1 MRRVHWRMSA
11 KRGELMVRLEE
22 QPWDPAMTIIVD
34 TRSTAHIGS
43 GPESTLEWVLSLCAS
58 VATELLRDRL
68 RVALLGSD
76 GVIFRPVNG
85 ESTGAASRLLAT
97 ARTVVAGLG
106 LLRSRDAAALVA
118 ATTRVAD
125 IDALVPDARAFH
137 LPAEIVGAH
146 EEACQLLATSGW
158 NVVTF
163 GPDNSV
169 PQAWSR
175 LVAQREAR

>member
-1 MRRVHWRMSA
+1 MIMALTPQSRGPSRKEPTDQCVLDEAPQLSA
-11 KRGELMVRLEE
+11 GLVGAGRAGWEGGLA
-22 QPWDPAMTIIVD
+22 DPD
-34 TRSTAHIGS
+34 
-43 GPESTLEWVLSLCAS
+43 
-58 VATELLRDRL
+58 
-68 RVALLGSD
+68 ALG
-76 GVIFRPVNG
+76 
-85 ESTGAASRLLAT
+85 T

-106 LLRSRDAAALVA
+106 LLRPRDAAALVA

-125 IDALVPDARAFH
+125 IDALVPDARAFR

-146 EEACQLLATSGW
+146 EEACRLLTTSGW
-158 NVVTF
+158 NMVTF